1 MHTSDLEKLFPDVD
15 LSPTVRWC
23 DCFALLSLE
32 GNLGSLRRL
41 GWTSL

>member
-1 MHTSDLEKLFPDVD
+1 MYTSDLEKLFPDVD